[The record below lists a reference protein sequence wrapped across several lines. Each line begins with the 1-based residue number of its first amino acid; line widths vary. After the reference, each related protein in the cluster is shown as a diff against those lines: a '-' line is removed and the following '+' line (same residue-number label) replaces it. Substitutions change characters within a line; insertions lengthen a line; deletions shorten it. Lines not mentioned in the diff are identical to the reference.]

1 MAYNKF
7 NQLPEALLNQSSST
21 LLYLSL
27 AGNDFE
33 QLDDF
38 KPALHLSELLQL
50 DLRNC
55 RLKTIWENFF
65 KPLKRLESLYLSYNN
80 IMTLQ
85 ENALNI
91 PSLQV
96 LDLSFNE
103 EEEISD
109 DTPNRMRIPEHA
121 FMNLKNMQLL
131 DLSHTKLEIKSVASL
146 TRLSSTIIGI
156 SLCYSDLTFTGQK
169 FLTNLIKIKY
179 LDISGNP
186 QLNFTRMMFNVISS
200 TLERMHA
207 RDSNVRN
214 LDWARPLT
222 KLKVLNLK
230 DNKIHELDNSS
241 FSHMLELED
250 LNLEKNSIG
259 NWFTRLFTQN
269 QELITLNLRENT
281 LTQLSTEMVDDLLS
295 VKFLAL
301 GKNKFECSCSLQE
314 FMHALFENTKRTN
327 VTNLRDDLGQ
337 HNYGLKY
344 F

>member
-1 MAYNKF
+1 VLSLAYNNF
-7 NQLPEALLNQSSST
+7 NQLPQPLLDQSTNT

-27 AGNDFE
+27 AGNNFKH
-33 QLDDF
+33 LDILR
-38 KPALHLSELLQL
+38 PALNHSKLLQL

-55 RLKTIWENFF
+55 GLKMIWEDFF
-65 KPLKRLESLYLSYNN
+65 KSLENLEHLYLSYNN

-85 ENALNI
+85 EFALNI
-91 PSLQV
+91 PSLLV

-109 DTPNRMRIPEHA
+109 DTPNRMRIPELA
-121 FMNLKNMQLL
+121 FAKLTNLQLI

-146 TRLSSTIIGI
+146 TKLSSTVIGV
-156 SLCYSDLTFTGQK
+156 SLCYSDLIFTGQR
-169 FLTNLIKIKY
+169 FLSNLIRIKY

-186 QLNFTRMMFNVISS
+186 QLNFTRIMFNDISRS
-200 TLERMHA
+200 LERLDA

-222 KLKVLNLK
+222 KLKIFNLK

-241 FSHMLELED
+241 FSHMLDLQD
-250 LNLEKNSIG
+250 LNLEKNSVG

-301 GKNKFECSCSLQE
+301 GRNKFECSCSLQE
-314 FMHALFENTKRTN
+314 FMRALFESTKRTN
-327 VTNLRDDLGQ
+327 ITRLQNNLGKR
-337 HNYGLKY
+337 K
-344 F
+344 FF